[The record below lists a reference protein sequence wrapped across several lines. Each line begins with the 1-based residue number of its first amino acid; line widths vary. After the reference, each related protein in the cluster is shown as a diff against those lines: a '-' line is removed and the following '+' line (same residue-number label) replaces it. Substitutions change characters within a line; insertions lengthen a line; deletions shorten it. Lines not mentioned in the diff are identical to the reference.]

1 MKQGIHPDYHK
12 VLFVDAATGT
22 EWISRSTLGSKE
34 TREVDGEEI
43 PVIRLDISSCSHPF
57 WTGQMRQVD
66 SDGRVDRFRKRYG
79 KLERKQGE
87 KE

>member
-1 MKQGIHPDYHK
+1 MKEGIHPDYHK

-22 EWISRSTLGSKE
+22 EWLSRSTQTSRE
-34 TREVDGEEI
+34 TREIDGEQV
-43 PVIRLDISSCSHPF
+43 PVIRLDISSASNPL

-79 KLERKQGE
+79 KTAK
-87 KE
+87 K

>member
-12 VLFVDAATGT
+12 VLFVDAATGN
-22 EWISRSTLGSKE
+22 EWVSRSTLRSKE

-43 PVIRLDISSCSHPF
+43 PVIRLDISAYGHPF
-57 WTGQMRQVD
+57 WTGQLRELD

-79 KLERKQGE
+79 RLSKK
-87 KE
+87 K